1 MVGCFYTPS
10 LCRAHAHPAA
20 ARAMRGILAISA
32 HSRSPGLEI
41 QQSFSVPFTADQVWR
56 RFRDVEGIVGCLPGA
71 ALSAPPHD
79 GHLALSMTV
88 KLGPIVATFSGEG
101 DMLMDD
107 LTRRGSI
114 SGSGNDRKSGSRLKG
129 EANFSVHEA
138 GTASASSRIDVLVSY
153 SIAGAL
159 AQFSRESIVRELTE
173 RLTAAFKDNLQAKL
187 CAQEIPATPVAVPD
201 AAATPAAAMPVAA
214 TPAAAPAAPL
224 NLGGMLWLMILER
237 LRRRCGLTVKRSG
250 DVPAQ
255 HD

>member
-1 MVGCFYTPS
+1 M
-10 LCRAHAHPAA
+10 
-20 ARAMRGILAISA
+20 
-32 HSRSPGLEI
+32 EI
-41 QQSFSVPFTADQVWR
+41 QQSFNVPFPADQVWR

-101 DMLMDD
+101 DMVMDD
-107 LTRRGSI
+107 VTRRGSI
-114 SGSGNDRKSGSRLKG
+114 SGTGSDRKSGSRLKG
-129 EANFSVHEA
+129 EAAFSVHEES
-138 GTASASSRIDVLVSY
+138 TASASTRIDVLVSY

-159 AQFSRESIVRELTE
+159 AQFSRESIVRELTA

-187 CAQEIPATPVAVPD
+187 SAQEIPATP
-201 AAATPAAAMPVAA
+201 AAATA
-214 TPAAAPAAPL
+214 AAAPAAPL
-224 NLGGMLWLMILER
+224 KLGGMLWLMILER
-237 LRRRCGLTVKRSG
+237 VKRWCGIAVKRSG